1 MPKRRQA
8 DTMLTK
14 IFFPLLHTFAGEP
27 PFGSPANSGGD
38 VVKNIIFA
46 LLKAQEYAGRKDTY

>member
-1 MPKRRQA
+1 MPDNVGSVENR
-8 DTMLTK
+8 LTCK
-14 IFFPLLHTFAGEP
+14 LW
-27 PFGSPANSGGD
+27 GGD